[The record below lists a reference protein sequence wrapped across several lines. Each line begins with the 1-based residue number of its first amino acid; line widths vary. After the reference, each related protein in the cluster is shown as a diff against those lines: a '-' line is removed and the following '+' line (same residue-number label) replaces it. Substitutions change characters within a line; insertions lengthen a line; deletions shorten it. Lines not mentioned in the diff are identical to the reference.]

1 MKGMIIMA
9 ISVTKRGK
17 YWQYRFDTGKI
28 DGVRKQV
35 SKSGFKSKKDAM
47 QAGIK
52 AANEYFNT
60 GIVLKKSTITLSDY
74 LDYWLDTYCKVNL
87 KINTQVGY
95 LYVIENHLK
104 PNLGFYRLIDLRASI
119 IQEYVNA
126 LRIRGLARSSVVN
139 IIAVLSGALKYA
151 IEPMQY
157 IQYNPCN
164 YIKFPKFAKRQQVR
178 YFITRENFDKILE
191 RFPESTPYYLPFLI
205 GYYTG
210 LRIGEV
216 FALTWDEIDMEKRTL
231 TVNKTLI
238 KRNFG
243 VDVRQVLKMKGKKEE
258 KSAWYFG
265 APKTDKSERTIYF
278 GDVLYKALRIAK
290 IKQKQNEWTYGEFY
304 TCVYKKPERD
314 EKGEII
320 YRLLEIEKGVPCAL
334 ERAKMVC
341 TRETGEFLTPDSMK
355 YPSRVIHHELKLQFN
370 FHSLRHTHTTILYE
384 NGADSKDIASRLG
397 HSDVT
402 FTQNTYTFDTEK
414 MQKRT
419 VDIFEK
425 NA

>member
-1 MKGMIIMA
+1 M
-9 ISVTKRGK
+9 
-17 YWQYRFDTGKI
+17 
-28 DGVRKQV
+28 
-35 SKSGFKSKKDAM
+35 
-47 QAGIK
+47 
-52 AANEYFNT
+52 
-60 GIVLKKSTITLSDY
+60 
-74 LDYWLDTYCKVNL
+74 
-87 KINTQVGY
+87 
-95 LYVIENHLK
+95 
-104 PNLGFYRLIDLRASI
+104 GFYRLIDLRASI

-265 APKTDKSERTIYF
+265 APKTDKSERTISVMYCIRHYVSPKLNKNKTNGHMVSF
-278 GDVLYKALRIAK
+278 ILVFIKSLNVMKKVKLYIGFWKLKKVFHALWNVQKWYAQE
-290 IKQKQNEWTYGEFY
+290 KQ
-304 TCVYKKPERD
+304 
-314 EKGEII
+314 
-320 YRLLEIEKGVPCAL
+320 A
-334 ERAKMVC
+334 
-341 TRETGEFLTPDSMK
+341 
-355 YPSRVIHHELKLQFN
+355 N
-370 FHSLRHTHTTILYE
+370 F
-384 NGADSKDIASRLG
+384 
-397 HSDVT
+397 
-402 FTQNTYTFDTEK
+402 
-414 MQKRT
+414 
-419 VDIFEK
+419 
-425 NA
+425 